1 VAVAIF
7 TVPQGILAAPLI
19 MGNDLR
25 KMSPG
30 SVQILQNHLAVQ
42 INQDPIGKAGTRIS
56 EFDVQEVWSRD
67 LASGMNGAARFAV
80 ALLNKGEKHE
90 DITVDFKDI
99 SSLLRSAR
107 VLDVWSQSVVGT
119 FNTQ

>member
-1 VAVAIF
+1 
-7 TVPQGILAAPLI
+7 

-56 EFDVQEVWSRD
+56 EFGAQEVWSRD
-67 LASGMNGAARFAV
+67 LASGANGAARFAV

-90 DITVDFKDI
+90 DMTVDFKDV
-99 SSLLRSAR
+99 SSLLQSAR
-107 VLDVWSQSVVGT
+107 VVDVWSQSAVGT